1 MQHWYNVPVKHICRA
16 ILLLIVLS
24 IAGCAQPPLPTDVPS
39 PFTSLTSLTPAPS
52 ATLRP
57 YPSDT
62 PSPTATLV
70 STAEPLPSA
79 TAEPTSAPVL
89 YVVGEEDVMFDIA
102 LRYGITLDQLKAA
115 NPTVIPNAMG
125 IGTVLVIPVTPTPAP
140 SATPALPNLPA
151 TGTPLP
157 AQQSLDADC
166 YRDGAGGV
174 YCFVPIAN
182 TGGEPFENVS
192 ALVTLTDSAS
202 GQVYQQSAVLPL
214 NILPAGK
221 TLPAVTYFMPPT
233 PAEFSAAATLE
244 FSLPVT
250 NWHLRYADAA
260 VVGPKTTIS
269 DDGNQAEVSGSI
281 FFADK
286 ERPVSSV
293 WVVGV
298 AYTEDGRVAGLRRW
312 EAVPPIRVSQ
322 NLPFRFLI
330 FNAADAPIAEVEL
343 FVEARPV
350 LP

>member
-1 MQHWYNVPVKHICRA
+1 MGRMNTHKMPAMPRPTALIPGLVLA
-16 ILLLIVLS
+16 SLLATGLT
-24 IAGCAQPPLPTDVPS
+24 GCGQKGPLFIPQ
-39 PFTSLTSLTPAPS
+39 TPAAAQRS
-52 ATLRP
+52 TLP
-57 YPSDT
+57 Q
-62 PSPTATLV
+62 TLLNRQ
-70 STAEPLPSA
+70 ARA
-79 TAEPTSAPVL
+79 
-89 YVVGEEDVMFDIA
+89 
-102 LRYGITLDQLKAA
+102 
-115 NPTVIPNAMG
+115 
-125 IGTVLVIPVTPTPAP
+125 PTPPASEAP
-140 SATPALPNLPA
+140 AATPPPALPNLPA

-182 TGGEPFENVS
+182 TGGEPLENVS